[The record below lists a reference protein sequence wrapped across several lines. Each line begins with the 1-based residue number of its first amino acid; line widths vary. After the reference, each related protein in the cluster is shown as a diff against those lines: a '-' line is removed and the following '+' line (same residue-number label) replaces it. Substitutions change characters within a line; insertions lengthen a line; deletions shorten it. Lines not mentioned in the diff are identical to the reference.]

1 MSEQGLAARALA
13 GARAL
18 VPSRRRAADA
28 DADRPARTVADLVRQ
43 REEAARLAA
52 GDPATGGPD
61 VAARPV
67 ADEAAAADAADG
79 PATAEEPQAL
89 PADNAAPET
98 VAVARPA
105 RLAFASN
112 LVRRTAPR
120 VLTERDGAVAPI
132 RRVVDPDRPVQAQTA
147 TPVRTVPALAPR
159 AIGFAPTADTGAG
172 SDADTGPIPVTPAP
186 DAAEPTADAG
196 PDDEPGA
203 DEPAG
208 DHEAAAPGAAVPD
221 GGEPCAH
228 ADLAVAASPADAP
241 DPALDI
247 APGDIAPGDIE
258 PIDAAAAPAAEPA
271 VERGTTPPAGLGP
284 VAGEPGGFG
293 LGARAEAPDARP
305 TGAADTDPAPTR
317 PSRAAV
323 PALLSDA
330 ELMEAIG
337 VDEEPAEPEPPVVV
351 MSTSPQPPPGA
362 RVRTDALAPP
372 WVRAALMGAEPRLSA
387 TPEQASATRALRR
400 TFGVPQDPGPVALSG
415 VEPPGAVAVLS
426 RSAVRPVVAV
436 PPSIVGAPVPIRYRV
451 CRRDGSV
458 VAGAEVTVVDCRGT
472 TVGDSR
478 VGLDGRG
485 RFVAQQPGPYLLI
498 GAAPGF
504 QPGAMAVNAVGG
516 TVDVDVLLVRSAS
529 VSGVVRLDGDPVPS
543 AQLTLVQDGEVVD
556 MVVADPTGRFR
567 LTDLTGGEYA
577 LAVAAERCPPT
588 VLVLTVPEEADLV
601 YDVDLASPRPSP

>member
-43 REEAARLAA
+43 REEAARRAAA
-52 GDPATGGPD
+52 GDPASGGPD
-61 VAARPV
+61 AAARPV
-67 ADEAAAADAADG
+67 ADEPAAADG
-79 PATAEEPQAL
+79 PVTAEEPQAP
-89 PADNAAPET
+89 PADTAASET

-105 RLAFASN
+105 RPAFASPV
-112 LVRRTAPR
+112 VRRTAPR
-120 VLTERDGAVAPI
+120 VLTERDVAVAPI

-147 TPVRTVPALAPR
+147 TPIRTVPALAPR
-159 AIGFAPTADTGAG
+159 AIGFAAPADTDTGAVADTGAG
-172 SDADTGPIPVTPAP
+172 IDADTGPIPVTPAP
-186 DAAEPTADAG
+186 DAAGPTADAA

-208 DHEAAAPGAAVPD
+208 DHE
-221 GGEPCAH
+221 
-228 ADLAVAASPADAP
+228 
-241 DPALDI
+241 
-247 APGDIAPGDIE
+247 
-258 PIDAAAAPAAEPA
+258 AAAPAAEPA

-284 VAGEPGGFG
+284 VSGEPCGFG
-293 LGARAEAPDARP
+293 LGARAEVPDARP
-305 TGAADTDPAPTR
+305 TDAADTDPAPAR
-317 PSRAAV
+317 PSLAAV

-337 VDEEPAEPEPPVVV
+337 ADEEPAEPEPPVVV

-387 TPEQASATRALRR
+387 TPEQACATRALRR

-415 VEPPGAVAVLS
+415 VEPSGAVAVLP
-426 RSAVRPVVAV
+426 RGAVRPVVAV
-436 PPSIVGAPVPIRYRV
+436 PPSIVGAPVPVRYRV

-458 VAGAEVTVVDCRGT
+458 VAGAEVTVVDCKGT

-529 VSGVVRLDGDPVPS
+529 VSGAVRLDGDPVPS